1 MDFMTELFPE
11 CIGLGIEI
19 LGLWSVYSMGDK
31 QCDLKALFIMAQGSL
46 EHPLTLMD
54 LQNIKVEKC
63 VLTVFEK

>member
-11 CIGLGIEI
+11 CIGLGIEV
-19 LGLWSVYSMGDK
+19 LGLWSVYSVGDK
-31 QCDLKALFIMAQGSL
+31 QCDLKALLIMAQGSL